1 MRRREF
7 IAGLSAT
14 ASSVLLAVSC
24 GALLPSSASAQAPG
38 RVYRIAVISPSELPV
53 EMIRNLQ
60 LPELARL
67 GFVVGRNL
75 TLTTHVGPPARMPEL
90 AREAIATRADVVVAV
105 STVAIL
111 AVKEVSSTVPIVMS
125 FIGEDPILKGV
136 ADSLARPGGSVTG
149 VAMLAAEMDGKR
161 ASLLHEFVP
170 AARRIAILTGR
181 PPRHVEGAE
190 EAQRVARLLGLES
203 DVFYADDPADY
214 VAAFAGMH
222 TARSDAL
229 VIISAP
235 DFFRDAALLSRLAV
249 EAGLPTVC
257 EWASM
262 ARDGCLIGYG
272 PNSAALFRR
281 PADYIA
287 RILRGEKPGELPIE
301 QPTLFEFAVNL
312 KTAKALGLTI
322 PETLLAT
329 ADEVIQ

>member
-1 MRRREF
+1 MDRRQF
-7 IAGLSAT
+7 
-14 ASSVLLAVSC
+14 LLAVLC
-24 GALLPSSASAQAPG
+24 GALMPSFASAQEPG
-38 RVYRIAVISPSELPV
+38 RVYRIAVISPSEPLI
-53 EMIRNLQ
+53 EIILKFQ

-90 AREAIATRADVVVAV
+90 AREAIATGPDVVVAV

-111 AVKEVSSTVPIVMS
+111 AVKEASSTVPIVMS
-125 FIGEDPILKGV
+125 FIGEDPVAKGV
-136 ADSLARPGGSVTG
+136 ANSLARPGGSATG

-181 PPRHVEGAE
+181 PPRHAEGAE
-190 EAQRVARLLGLES
+190 EAQRVAGSLGLKT
-203 DVFYADDPADY
+203 DVFYADEPADY

-262 ARDGCLIGYG
+262 AHDGCLIGYG
-272 PNSAALFRR
+272 PNFAALQRR
-281 PADYIA
+281 PAAYVA
-287 RILRGEKPGELPIE
+287 RILRGEKPGDLPIE
-301 QPTLFEFAVNL
+301 QPTLFEFAINL

-329 ADEVIQ
+329 ADEVIE